1 MQHDN
6 AVTLGEKSPL
16 YSKQRGSVLVICLV
30 MLTILTIIA
39 IGTTTDIGFQSNMA
53 RNSQFRLN
61 AFNRS
66 LSELNGQYR
75 EMVPTPPTP
84 PNEALLLQALSDGK
98 VTLATSDLTQA
109 PAEDDPFTPEF
120 SIIYLNEAKGQTPGE
135 MIVSGTG
142 TATYRF
148 EFNSIVTLKNT
159 GIRSDQSI
167 GIIRIPPKE

>member
-66 LSELNGQYR
+66 LSELNGQYQK
-75 EMVPTPPTP
+75 MVKPPQ
-84 PNEALLLQALSDGK
+84 NEALLESALSAGK

-120 SIIYLNEAKGQTPGE
+120 SVIYLNESKGQTPGE
-135 MIVSGTG
+135 MIASATSTV
-142 TATYRF
+142 TYRF

-167 GIIRIPPKE
+167 GINRIAPKE